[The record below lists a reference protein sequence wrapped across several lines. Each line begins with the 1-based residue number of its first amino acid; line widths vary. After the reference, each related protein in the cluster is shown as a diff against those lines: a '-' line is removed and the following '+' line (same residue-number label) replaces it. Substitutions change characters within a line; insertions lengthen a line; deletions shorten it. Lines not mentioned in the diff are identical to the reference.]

1 MPPVLDLRSWN
12 HGTGAGVAH
21 GSTTYKQLKY
31 RRSLI
36 FAISL
41 FRIFIC
47 IFIGWAFELHLMDHS
62 DVAAIQ
68 TNHPHLRVLAGGL
81 KGFPL

>member
-1 MPPVLDLRSWN
+1 MELVREWPMVQQCINGSISKSLFSPV
-12 HGTGAGVAH
+12 
-21 GSTTYKQLKY
+21 
-31 RRSLI
+31 
-36 FAISL
+36 SL

-68 TNHPHLRVLAGGL
+68 TNHPQLRVLAGGL

>member
-1 MPPVLDLRSWN
+1 MELVRELPTVQQCMN
-12 HGTGAGVAH
+12 
-21 GSTTYKQLKY
+21 GSNIKA
-31 RRSLI
+31 LI

>member
-21 GSTTYKQLKY
+21 GSQCIN
-31 RRSLI
+31 SSNIDALI
-36 FAISL
+36 LAGSL
-41 FRIFIC
+41 FRISIC